1 MTEDDAATANIRSVV
16 EDRGEKA
23 PPPDRQLIEDLVVA
37 NRILDAHGVVD
48 AFGHVSTRH
57 DKASDRFLLS
67 RNLAPAQVTEAD
79 LVEFHLDGTPV
90 DANGRPVYLERF
102 IHGEIYKFRPD
113 VSAIVHSHAHSLIPF
128 GVARG
133 AALRA
138 IWHMSGFLGAD
149 VPVFEIRETAGDATD
164 LLIRSNELGTALA
177 RSLGDAS
184 VVLMRGHGATV
195 VGPNLRLCVFR
206 SVYTQLN
213 AELQLRA
220 ATLGEV
226 NFLTAGESDA
236 TARSVGSQVDRAWN
250 MWHAAV
256 QDK

>member
-1 MTEDDAATANIRSVV
+1 MGDDDEITTNIRSIVD
-16 EDRGEKA
+16 DRGEKA
-23 PPPDRQLIEDLVVA
+23 PPADSQLVNDLVVA

-48 AFGHVSTRH
+48 AFGHVSARH

-79 LVEFHLDGTPV
+79 LVEFDLDGNPV
-90 DANGRPVYLERF
+90 DARDRPVYLERF
-102 IHGEIYKFRPD
+102 IHGEIYKLRPD
-113 VSAIVHSHAHSLIPF
+113 VNAIVHSHAHSLIPF

-149 VPVFEIRETAGDATD
+149 VPVFEIRETAGDSTD
-164 LLIRSNELGTALA
+164 LLIRSNELGIALA
-177 RSLGDAS
+177 KSLGDAS

-213 AELQLRA
+213 AELQIRA
-220 ATLGEV
+220 ATLGEI
-226 NFLTAGESDA
+226 NFLTAGESHA
-236 TARSVGSQVDRAWN
+236 TSRSVGSQVDRAWN
-250 MWHAAV
+250 MWRAAV
-256 QDK
+256 QEK